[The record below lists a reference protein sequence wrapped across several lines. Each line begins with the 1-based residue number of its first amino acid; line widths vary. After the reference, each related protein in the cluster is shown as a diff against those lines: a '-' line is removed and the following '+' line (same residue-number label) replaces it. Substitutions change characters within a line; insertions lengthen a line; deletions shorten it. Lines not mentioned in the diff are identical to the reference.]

1 MNELS
6 ARVLTL
12 FAQLGKESLDL
23 HTLFEAAGNDPT
35 ERRHVLDA
43 VEDLVQDGML
53 DAKSADFYAL
63 TDKGNRAVAQS

>member
-6 ARVLTL
+6 GRVLRL

-23 HTLFEAAGNDPT
+23 HTLFEAAGNDPA

-43 VEDLVQDGML
+43 VEDLVRDGML
-53 DAKSADFYAL
+53 EATGGDFYEL
-63 TDKGNRAVAQS
+63 TEKGKQAVNRP